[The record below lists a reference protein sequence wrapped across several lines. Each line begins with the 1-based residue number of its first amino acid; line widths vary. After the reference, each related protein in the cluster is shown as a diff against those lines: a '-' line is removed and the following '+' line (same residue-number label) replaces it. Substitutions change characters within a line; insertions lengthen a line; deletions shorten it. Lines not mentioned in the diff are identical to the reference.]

1 MSWKIQIK
9 KSGHE
14 FQVEEGES
22 VLTAALRQNIGL
34 PYGCRNGNCGSCRAT
49 LLEGEVDY
57 GDHLPSVLSVDEMAE
72 NDVILCQARPKTDLV
87 IDADELQ
94 VVAGLQ
100 PRIMPCRV
108 TRIEKLT
115 DDVIALSLKLP
126 QNQQLKYL
134 AGQYID
140 ILLTGGKRRSY
151 SLAHAP
157 DTMDELELHV
167 GYVEGGLFTSHVF
180 EKMKEREL
188 LRFNGPLG
196 SFFIRGEIEEP
207 IILVAG
213 GTGYAPIQAMIEQWI
228 AGNDSREVHFYM
240 GARRPG
246 DLYMHQQCLQWEKEH
261 ERFHYTPVLSALAP
275 EDKWEGET
283 GWIQDRILKDFGN
296 LEGFQ
301 LYTAGPPVMVHAL
314 KKELVKAGLRPH
326 RMFYDSFEYAAQ

>member
-34 PYGCRNGNCGSCRAT
+34 PYGCRNGACGSCRAT

-57 GDHLPSVLSVDEMAE
+57 GEHWPSVLTVDESSQG
-72 NDVILCQARPKTDLV
+72 DVILCQARPKTDLV
-87 IDADELQ
+87 IDADELE
-94 VVAGLQ
+94 VVAGLR

-115 DDVIALSLKLP
+115 ENIIALNLRLP
-126 QNQQLKYL
+126 QDHQLKYL

-140 ILLTGGKRRSY
+140 ILLSGGKRRSY

-157 DTMDELELHV
+157 ATSEELELHV
-167 GYVEGGLFTSHVF
+167 GYVEGGLFTTHVF
-180 EKMKEREL
+180 NEMKEREL

-207 IILVAG
+207 IILAAG

-228 AGNDSREVHFYM
+228 ADDDSRPVYFYM
-240 GARRPG
+240 GARSRQ
-246 DLYMHQQCLQWEKEH
+246 DLYMHEKCLAWEKEH
-261 ERFHYTPVLSALAP
+261 GRFHYIPVLSEPAA
-275 EDKWEGET
+275 DDAWDGAT
-283 GWIQDRILKDFGN
+283 GWIHDRILKDFSN
-296 LEGFQ
+296 LEGCQ

-314 KKELVKAGLRPH
+314 KKVLVEAGLRPH
-326 RMFYDSFEYAAQ
+326 RMFYDSFEHAV

>member
-1 MSWKIQIK
+1 MSWKIKIK

-22 VLTAALRQNIGL
+22 VLTAALRQSIGL

-49 LLEGEVDY
+49 LLQGEVDY
-57 GDHLPSVLSVDEMAE
+57 GDHLPSVLSVDELGE
-72 NDVILCQARPKTDLV
+72 RDVILCQARPRTDLV
-87 IDADELQ
+87 IDADELP
-94 VVAGLQ
+94 VVAGMQ

-108 TRIEKLT
+108 TRIEKLA
-115 DDVIALSLKLP
+115 DDVIALGLKLP

-134 AGQYID
+134 AGQYVD
-140 ILLTGGKRRSY
+140 ILLSGGKRRSY

-157 DTMDELELHV
+157 GTSDELELHV

-180 EKMKEREL
+180 NTMQEREL

-228 AGNDSREVHFYM
+228 ADNDSREVYFYM
-240 GARRPG
+240 GARHRR
-246 DLYMHQQCLQWEKEH
+246 DLYMHQKCLDWAKQH
-261 ERFHYTPVLSALAP
+261 EGFHYVPVLSEPGA
-275 EDKWEGET
+275 EDNWAGAT
-283 GWIQDRILKDFGN
+283 GWIQDQILKDFKN
-296 LEGFQ
+296 LDGYQ
-301 LYTAGPPVMVHAL
+301 LYTAGPPAMVHAL
-314 KKELVKAGLRPH
+314 KRSLVGAGLKTH
-326 RMFYDSFEYAAQ
+326 RMFYDSFEHAM